1 MDQFIE
7 QQIVPEIT
15 TLIKKIFTSD
25 FSASLAKTLDV
36 KKTDV
41 DKAILEFV
49 GGETTQKTVG
59 LATKKATSEKK
70 PVSTN
75 TDLSS
80 KISEYKAKMAKSKIK
95 EGYQNLET
103 GRALKKTDANLK
115 KYDFVDDLKV
125 AVPKGEGVTIFPLL
139 NNKKESVIKKK
150 EAVSKKTQ
158 ESEDSES
165 EEDSPPPKKTSTQKK
180 PVPKKELSSD
190 SEDDSPPPKKTSTQ
204 KKSTPK
210 KEESSDSEDEDS
222 PPPKKSLIASK
233 KTAPKNSAKESEDS
247 EDEDC
252 PPPKKSLIA
261 SKKTAPKNSAK
272 ESEDSEDEDSPP
284 PKKSL
289 IASKKPP
296 VEKKK
301 EESKAGPKLKMIN
314 GMLVDTIYNYVW
326 DSEYSEGGKIIG
338 SWDEEEEN
346 VEELSKDDIIVINK
360 NKWTYDVQEN
370 SADTDEDE
378 DVTSKVQGKIKSM
391 LSKNTDEDSDFSD

>member
-115 KYDFVDDLKV
+115 KYDFDDDLKV

-222 PPPKKSLIASK
+222 
-233 KTAPKNSAKESEDS
+233 
-247 EDEDC
+247 